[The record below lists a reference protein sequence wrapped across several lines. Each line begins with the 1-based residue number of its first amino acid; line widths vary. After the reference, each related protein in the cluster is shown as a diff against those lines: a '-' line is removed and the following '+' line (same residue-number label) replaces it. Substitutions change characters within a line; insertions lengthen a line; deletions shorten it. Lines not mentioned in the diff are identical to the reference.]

1 MSNNIIVVKNHDA
14 KKRFSFA
21 FDKLFNDQN
30 SKKKVNKKFI
40 EVLLKMSQNKVEH
53 SEVEK
58 DLENDIEGK
67 CDNDCNESMRRWE
80 LKRQENGV
88 TYIN

>member
-1 MSNNIIVVKNHDA
+1 MSNNILVVKNHDA

-40 EVLLKMSQNKVEH
+40 DVLIKMSQNKVEH
-53 SEVEK
+53 SEIKKDVE
-58 DLENDIEGK
+58 NGSEGK
-67 CDNDCNESMRRWE
+67 CDNDSNESMRR
-80 LKRQENGV
+80 
-88 TYIN
+88 

>member
-53 SEVEK
+53 SEIEK
-58 DLENDIEGK
+58 DLENASEGK
-67 CDNDCNESMRRWE
+67 PDDDCNESM
-80 LKRQENGV
+80 KR
-88 TYIN
+88 

>member
-67 CDNDCNESMRRWE
+67 CDNDCNESMRR
-80 LKRQENGV
+80 
-88 TYIN
+88 

>member
-1 MSNNIIVVKNHDA
+1 MSNNILVVKKHDA

-30 SKKKVNKKFI
+30 SKKKVNKKFV
-40 EVLLKMSQNKVEH
+40 EVLLKMSLNKVEH

-58 DLENDIEGK
+58 DLEIDNEGK
-67 CDNDCNESMRRWE
+67 NDFR
-80 LKRQENGV
+80 NGDHDPK
-88 TYIN
+88 